1 MQANTQ
7 KLSFVFTFL
16 FFAALLFSVYTVY
29 HLPTQLMQQSTVVD
43 LMVLDQLRPV
53 FIKIYLVLGVS
64 GMLGMITVA
73 LLISSRSVAG
83 AQVSVRQV
91 EQIQEEQQ
99 QTQND
104 EEESQLLIDQNQIEN
119 TIKDSDDLKTCFDS
133 ALSQI
138 CKELEAS
145 QAAAYRTKQEGDKRW
160 IELFSAYAFH
170 VPEGESVTYRFGE
183 GLAGQVAKEGNI
195 VNINSIPEGYIR
207 ILSGLGS
214 ASPKHLIIL
223 PLREGE
229 QIVGVVEIASF
240 HPFSQSIEVELQQ
253 AFDKLALKLV
263 NDHIVSLEKAKR

>member
-1 MQANTQ
+1 MRASTQ
-7 KLSFVFTFL
+7 KLSVVFTFL
-16 FFAALLFSVYTVY
+16 FFAALLFSAYSVY
-29 HLPTQLMQQSTVVD
+29 HLPTQFMQQSTVVD
-43 LMVLDQLRPV
+43 LMVLDQLKPV
-53 FIKIYLVLGVS
+53 FTKIYLVLGVS

-73 LLISSRSVAG
+73 LLISSRRVAG
-83 AQVSVRQV
+83 AQISVRTA
-91 EQIQEEQQ
+91 EQIQEEKQ
-99 QTQND
+99 QTQDN
-104 EEESQLLIDQNQIEN
+104 EEESQLLIDQNQIES
-119 TIKDSDDLKTCFDS
+119 IIEDSEDQKSCFNR

-145 QAAAYRTKQEGDKRW
+145 QAAAYITKQEGDKRW

-229 QIVGVVEIASF
+229 RIVGVIEIASF
-240 HPFSQSIEVELQQ
+240 HPFSQSIEMELQQ
-253 AFDKLALKLV
+253 AFDKLALKLA
-263 NDHIVSLEKAKR
+263 NDDNVSLEKAKR